1 MPGVAVIDSG
11 NYDLQVAT
19 GFNVDALVLDDP
31 IKGKMGG
38 YNTVTTRT
46 NLILN
51 PNFEINT
58 NQWLLIGAGTT
69 ITRTTSDDYIGTA
82 SLQVDVSGTVAA
94 AGAST
99 SGTAGFRIPVTAGI
113 PYMFS
118 AYVKVPAGQPSV
130 PLRLRTSEFQANGT
144 QNAQQVSGT
153 TTVTNTD
160 GWVRLSYADTPTAG
174 ATPTVSMALRVELAS
189 AVGSARVYLV
199 DAVLAEQS
207 SSVLSYFDGTFA
219 EPYTG
224 YTLTTQTWNGLPDE
238 ATSTAKWGLNS
249 SYISSDYVLDGTTEF
264 ASVMDGCIGIS
275 VKRGRR
281 DVGDQFSAGTM
292 SFTLNDTLAGGVF
305 NPFDTDSPYYDTAQ
319 SKPGLAPMREVRLIR
334 YDTSNVAQYLFKGY
348 VVNYDY
354 NFALGGIDTV
364 TVYCADQFYLLAQTY
379 LDELNVTAE
388 TSGERIETVLDLPE
402 VDFPLADRDIATGT
416 VNLGHDA
423 AYTVPAGT
431 NVLQYISQINSTAE
445 FGRLFMSAD
454 GKLTFQDRIGNT
466 FSASVADFHDDG
478 TNIPYTGVGIS
489 FEADAV
495 VNRTVVTG
503 LNGNTAI
510 ASNATSIATYFIQT
524 NSITNSLLH
533 EQPSIDTAAT
543 YLLNGEP
550 EARYTSVETD
560 FLMLTNAQRD
570 TVASIEIGNTITVEK
585 TFPSGTGT
593 TELAQ
598 ELSVEGIE
606 HTISVASGHSIM
618 LSTSPTTI
626 VFELILDNATY
637 GTLDSTNALG

>member
-11 NYDLQVAT
+11 NYELEIAT
-19 GFNVDALVLDDP
+19 GFNIDAFILDDP
-31 IKGKMGG
+31 IKGILAG
-38 YNTVTTRT
+38 YTATTTRT
-46 NLILN
+46 NLVTN
-51 PNFEINT
+51 PSFETNT
-58 NQWLLIGAGTT
+58 TGWAVGLGTLTRSTTYAYSGTYSALDTVTSAGDTNIIFGPITVTVGTVYSFSGYCRSSVARSTRVYIAWYNGGTFLSTSIGTT
-69 ITRTTSDDYIGTA
+69 STSSTTAFTRFS
-82 SLQVDVSGTVAA
+82 VSGTAP
-94 AGAST
+94 AS
-99 SGTAGFRIPVTAGI
+99 ANI
-113 PYMFS
+113 
-118 AYVKVPAGQPSV
+118 AYVS
-130 PLRLRTSEFQANGT
+130 T
-144 QNAQQVSGT
+144 QNRFSQIGDLHYWDAFLLET
-153 TTVTNTD
+153 
-160 GWVRLSYADTPTAG
+160 
-174 ATPTVSMALRVELAS
+174 
-189 AVGSARVYLV
+189 GSSL
-199 DAVLAEQS
+199 LP
-207 SSVLSYFDGTFA
+207 YFDGTYA
-219 EPYTG
+219 DTYTG
-224 YTLTTQTWNGLPDE
+224 YTLISQAWNGT
-238 ATSTAKWGLNS
+238 ANASTSTATWGLNP
-249 SYISSDYVLDGTTEF
+249 YINSDYVLDGTTEF
-264 ASVMDGCIGIS
+264 VGIMDGCIGVK

-281 DVGDQFSAGTM
+281 DIGDQFSAGTM

-305 NPFDTDSPYYDTAQ
+305 NPFDENSPYWNTPEAQ
-319 SKPGLAPMREVRLIR
+319 PGLAPMRQVRLIR

-379 LDELNVTAE
+379 LDEFNPSAE
-388 TSGERIETVLDLPE
+388 LSGARIETVLDLPE

-416 VNLGHDA
+416 VQLGHSA

-478 TNIPYTGVGIS
+478 TNIPYNGVGIS

-495 VNRTVVTG
+495 VNRTVITG
-503 LNGNTAI
+503 LNGNTAT
-510 ASNATSIATYFIQT
+510 ASDATSIATYFIQT
-524 NSITNSLLH
+524 DSITNSLLH
-533 EQPSIDTAAT
+533 EQTSIDTAAT

-560 FLMLTNAQRD
+560 FLMLTTAQRD

-585 TFPSGTGT
+585 TFQSGSSTS
-593 TELAQ
+593 ELAQ

-618 LSTSPTTI
+618 LSTAPTQI
-626 VFELILDNATY
+626 VFELILNSSLY
-637 GTLDSTNALG
+637 GTLDTENALG